1 MAILQLIEKD
11 VKEDFYPLTLTRHFI
26 DLHLGI
32 LSIREKWERLA
43 LKQNFPLQILSEI
56 HETVIAD
63 KIIPANFIPPA
74 NLDLKSFFETDS
86 SPEIMGLK
94 KVSRLHDFVNLNSWA
109 IHQDFELLEAPINH
123 FDTPSHVK
131 AIGSYP
137 LYIADNVKLEHCYI
151 NTTDGPVY
159 IDENAIIMDGAM
171 LRGPIYIGKNSVVKM
186 GATLY
191 GGTSIGHHCIIGGEV
206 KNSIFIG
213 YTNKAHHG
221 YIGDSYIGAW
231 CNMGAGTSC
240 SNLKNTVGEIKVWDM
255 NLHSF
260 FLAGQ
265 KVGIYMGDFVRS
277 AINTS
282 FNSGTVIGICSNVFE
297 FPHLTDKFIPSFS
310 WGGKTGMTYDFD
322 KLMGELN
329 KWMQLKGIT
338 LEETLKENIKT
349 LYFKLNQHE
358 KTNRSGQLENE

>member
-11 VKEDFYPLTLTRHFI
+11 VKEDFYPLTLTRQFI
-26 DLHLGI
+26 DLRFGI
-32 LSIREKWERLA
+32 LTIREKWERLA
-43 LKQNFPLQILSEI
+43 LKQNFTLQILSEI

-74 NLDLKSFFETDS
+74 NLDLKNFFESDS

-94 KVSRLHDFVNLNSWA
+94 KVSHLHDLVNLNSWA
-109 IHQDFELLEAPINH
+109 IHQDFELLENSSNQSTFPSYIKTIGNNPI
-123 FDTPSHVK
+123 
-131 AIGSYP
+131 
-137 LYIADNVKLEHCYI
+137 YIADNVKLEHCYI
-151 NTTDGPVY
+151 NTTDGPIY
-159 IDENAIIMDGAM
+159 IDENAFIMDGAM
-171 LRGPIYIGKNSVVKM
+171 LRGPIYIGKNSIVKM

-191 GGTSIGHHCIIGGEV
+191 GGTSIGPHCIIAGEV

-240 SNLKNTVGEIKVWDM
+240 SNLKNTIGDIKVWDM

-260 FLAGQ
+260 ILAG
-265 KVGIYMGDFVRS
+265 KKAGIYMGDFVRS

-282 FNSGTVIGICSNVFE
+282 FNSGTVIGIGSNVFE
-297 FPHLTDKFIPSFS
+297 FPHLTDKFIPNFS
-310 WGGKTGMTYDFD
+310 WGGKTSMTYDFD
-322 KLMGELN
+322 KLMGELS
-329 KWMQLKGIT
+329 KWMQFKGVT
-338 LEETLKENIKT
+338 LDDTSVENIRT
-349 LYFKLNQHE
+349 LYFKF
-358 KTNRSGQLENE
+358 KST

>member
-11 VKEDFYPLTLTRHFI
+11 VKEDFYPLTLTRQFI
-26 DLHLGI
+26 DLRFGI
-32 LSIREKWERLA
+32 LTIREKWERLA
-43 LKQNFPLQILSEI
+43 SKQNFTLHIISEFQ
-56 HETVIAD
+56 ETIIAD
-63 KIIPANFIPPA
+63 KILSANFIPPA
-74 NLDLKSFFETDS
+74 NLDLKNFFESDNL
-86 SPEIMGLK
+86 PEAMGLK
-94 KVSRLHDFVNLNSWA
+94 KVIRLHDLVSLNNWA
-109 IHQDFELLEAPINH
+109 INQDFELLEN
-123 FDTPSHVK
+123 PSIQSKSPSQVK
-131 AIGSYP
+131 SIGSHP
-137 LYIADNVKLEHCYI
+137 LFIADNVKLEHCYI
-151 NTTDGPVY
+151 NTIDGPVY
-159 IDENAIIMDGAM
+159 IDENAHIMDGAM

-191 GGTSIGHHCIIGGEV
+191 GGTSIGPHCIIGGEV

-255 NLHSF
+255 NLNSF
-260 FLAGQ
+260 ILAGQ
-265 KVGIYMGDFVRS
+265 KAGIYMGDFVRS

-282 FNSGTVIGICSNVFE
+282 FNSGTVVGICSNVFE
-297 FPHLTDKFIPSFS
+297 FPHLTDKFIPNFS
-310 WGGKTGMTYDFD
+310 WGGKLGMTYNFE
-322 KLMGELN
+322 KLLEELS

-338 LEETLKENIKT
+338 FEETAKQNIRT

-358 KTNRSGQLENE
+358 KTDRSGQLENE